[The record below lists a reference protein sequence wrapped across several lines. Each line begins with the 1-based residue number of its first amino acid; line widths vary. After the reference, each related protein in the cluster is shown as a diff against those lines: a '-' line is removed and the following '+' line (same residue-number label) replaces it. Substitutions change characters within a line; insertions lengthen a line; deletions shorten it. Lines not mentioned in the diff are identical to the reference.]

1 VSFTLKTFSGRS
13 LYSPSSLGIILRTI
27 KTCSTP
33 SERAQKVRVSL
44 LIGLE
49 KKTLVLDIDET
60 LVYAT
65 TNRTELR
72 HVDETIQIKMTKFGA
87 GVKAYLSYRPYLFE
101 FLDALRNH
109 FELILYTCG
118 TAAYAAAFSE
128 SVEKN
133 GGKRYFDHVLSL
145 QHCLF
150 SMENEIYIKDLKIL
164 EEGRSLKDVIIVD
177 NTIQSF
183 FLQLSNGL
191 PIYDYTGD
199 KADNVLPVLCDYL
212 LQQIYPVPDIRV
224 KIDKDFKI
232 KK

>member
-1 VSFTLKTFSGRS
+1 
-13 LYSPSSLGIILRTI
+13 
-27 KTCSTP
+27 
-33 SERAQKVRVSL
+33 
-44 LIGLE
+44 
-49 KKTLVLDIDET
+49 
-60 LVYAT
+60 VYAT

-199 KADNVLPVLCDYL
+199 KAANVLPVLCDYL